1 MAASAKETSAKI
13 FLLWLPVMAFVTLG
27 WEHSIANM
35 FYIPL
40 GMMLGADVSL
50 NQFLIQN
57 LLPATI
63 GNILGGCVFVA
74 LPYFYLFGSS
84 KNSKKTGKEVQPITQ
99 PEEAEKEKI
108 HYKILQSINQYQ
120 HGSNN

>member
-1 MAASAKETSAKI
+1 
-13 FLLWLPVMAFVTLG
+13 
-27 WEHSIANM
+27 M

-40 GMMLGADVSL
+40 GMMLGADVSI

-63 GNILGGCVFVA
+63 GNIIGGCAFVA
-74 LPYFYLFGSS
+74 LPYYYLFGTDKSS
-84 KNSKKTGKEVQPITQ
+84 HTIKSDKQNSGEQVSQ
-99 PEEAEKEKI
+99 KEKI
-108 HYKILQSINQYQ
+108 NYKILQSINQYQ